1 MSELKDFQKRMI
13 SERDE
18 LSEKIEKLAAFLT
31 SDQIEAVTDISS
43 YTDKPFEYY
52 TELLMQLKAMND
64 YLTALND
71 QIALWK

>member
-31 SDQIEAVTDISS
+31 SDQIETVTDISS

>member
-18 LSEKIEKLAAFLT
+18 LSDKIEKLASFLNG
-31 SDQIEAVTDISS
+31 DQVETVTDISS

-52 TELLMQLKAMND
+52 AELLIQIKAMND
-64 YLTALND
+64 YMTALND

>member
-18 LSEKIEKLAAFLT
+18 LSEKIEKLAVFLT
-31 SDQIEAVTDISS
+31 SDQVETVTDISS

-52 TELLMQLKAMND
+52 TGLVMQLKAMND

>member
-18 LSEKIEKLAAFLT
+18 LSEKIEKLGAFLT
-31 SDQIEAVTDISS
+31 SDQIETVTDISS

-52 TELLMQLKAMND
+52 NELLMQLKAMND

>member
-18 LSEKIEKLAAFLT
+18 LSEKIEKLGAFLT
-31 SDQIEAVTDISS
+31 SDQIETVTDISS